1 MFCFRCKSGKPKVQM
16 RRRGTMVTVL
26 QFCKHCEGDP
36 FTWRSQPCV
45 LGGYPAGNLLL
56 SFGVLLAGAS
66 IAKVLLVFH
75 HMRLSVYSIRTFFRH
90 QKKFLFPSILH
101 HWETYRGVLIRQL
114 KQTSNV
120 VWTGDGRFDSMGH
133 SAKYGVYTMF
143 SSTNMEIVHFELLQ
157 VIMSNGY
164 IYIYIYI
171 YI

>member
-1 MFCFRCKSGKPKVQM
+1 MFSNSAN
-16 RRRGTMVTVL
+16 TVKEAMGVGGL
-26 QFCKHCEGDP
+26 SCRQF
-36 FTWRSQPCV
+36 TIR
-45 LGGYPAGNLLL
+45 
-56 SFGVLLAGAS
+56 FGVLLAGAS
-66 IAKVLLVFH
+66 TTKVLLVLH

-101 HWETYRGVLIRQL
+101 HWETYRGVPIRQL

-143 SSTNMEIVHFELLQ
+143 SSTNMKIVHFELLQ

-164 IYIYIYI
+164 KNSK
-171 YI
+171 